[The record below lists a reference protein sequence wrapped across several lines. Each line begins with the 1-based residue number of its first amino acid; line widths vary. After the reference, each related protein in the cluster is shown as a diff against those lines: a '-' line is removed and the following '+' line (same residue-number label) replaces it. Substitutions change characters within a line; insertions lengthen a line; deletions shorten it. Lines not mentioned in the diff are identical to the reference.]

1 MSVSS
6 AAGKI
11 KSIEEA
17 AADLASLRQAGRKI
31 VHCHGVFDL
40 LHIGHLRHL
49 NSARKLGD
57 LLVVTV
63 TPDRFVNKG
72 PDRPAFPEALRAEAL
87 AMLECVDLVAINH
100 WPTAV
105 EAIQL
110 LKPDIYVKGSE
121 YREAAK
127 DVTGGISREQ
137 EAVESAGG
145 RLAFT
150 DDITFSS
157 SSLINRHFAS
167 HSKKTSEYL
176 ASFAKRHPIHEVTG
190 YLQAAKDLRVL
201 LVGEAIIDEYDYCET
216 MGKSGKEPMLAARHL
231 RTERFAGGSLAA
243 ANHLASFCDHVHLL
257 TFLGTVNSH
266 EDFIRSSLN
275 PKIAT
280 TFVSLQDEPTIVKRR
295 FVENYPFQ
303 KMFEVYEI
311 SEKESHEAGS
321 RQLCA
326 RLEELLPRHD
336 LVLALDFGH
345 GMLDPGA
352 VKALADGARLLA
364 VNTQVNAHNRG
375 FNTIS
380 KYPRADY
387 ICISEDEIRFDC
399 RTRRQDLR
407 QITQQVAER
416 HACPR
421 ATITRGSQGCLCYD
435 RQQGFSESPA
445 FTSHLVDRVGA
456 GDAVFAVTSLCV
468 AQNAPMEVVGF
479 IANVVGAHAVGM
491 VASQRVIG
499 RVPLLKHIETILK

>member
-1 MSVSS
+1 MSAPAVT
-6 AAGKI
+6 GKI
-11 KSIEEA
+11 KTLEEA
-17 AADLASLRQAGRKI
+17 AADLAPLRKAGRKI

-49 NSARKLGD
+49 QSARKLGD

-87 AMLECVDLVAINH
+87 AMLECVDMVAINR
-100 WPTAV
+100 WPSAV
-105 EAIQL
+105 ETIQL
-110 LKPDIYVKGSE
+110 LKPDFYVKGSE
-121 YREAAK
+121 YRQAAK
-127 DVTGGISREQ
+127 DVTGGILREQ
-137 EAVESAGG
+137 QAVESAGG
-145 RLAFT
+145 CLAFT

-157 SSLINRHFAS
+157 SSLINRHFAT
-167 HSKKTSEYL
+167 HPKKTSDYL
-176 ASFAKRHPIHEVTG
+176 VSFAKRHPIHEVTG
-190 YLQAAKDLRVL
+190 YLQAARDLKVL

-257 TFLGTVNSH
+257 TCLGTVNSH

-275 PKIAT
+275 PRIQT
-280 TFVSLQDEPTIVKRR
+280 TLVPLQDEPTIVKRR
-295 FVENYPFQ
+295 FVEHYPFQ

-311 SEKESHEAGS
+311 SDKEGHEAGS

-326 RLEELLPRHD
+326 KLEELLPLHD
-336 LVLALDFGH
+336 LVLALDYGH
-345 GMLDPGA
+345 GMLDAGA
-352 VKALADGARLLA
+352 VKVLADGARLLA

-407 QITQQVAER
+407 QITQQVAQR
-416 HACPR
+416 LDCPR

-435 RQQGFSESPA
+435 RQHGFSESPA

-479 IANVVGAHAVGM
+479 TANIVGAHAVGM
-491 VASQRVIG
+491 VASQRTIG
-499 RVPLLKHIETILK
+499 RVPLIKHIETILK